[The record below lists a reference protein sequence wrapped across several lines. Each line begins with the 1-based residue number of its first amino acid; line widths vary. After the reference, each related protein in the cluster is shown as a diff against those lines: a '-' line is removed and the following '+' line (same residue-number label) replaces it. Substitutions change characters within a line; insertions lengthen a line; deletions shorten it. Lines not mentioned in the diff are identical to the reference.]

1 MTFDYL
7 KDKTLD
13 ELINKYNDRH
23 KDSTVKKIGG
33 CYTLNGLFYEPMA
46 LKRDLIY
53 YEYTLNESE
62 FDAKEKLKLMLYIN
76 KINFIESF
84 EILYILSTG
93 EGTKERVAE
102 VICDYNANGEAYYL
116 NNYAGE
122 KPDRSTDLLTTVREI
137 KKEVYKKS
145 KLYFTVTDVIYF
157 LDPFENRKIISWINT
172 NSTKVKKLDRE
183 GIIREYQGEKK
194 NAAERK

>member
-23 KDSTVKKIGG
+23 KDSIIKKIGG

-62 FDAKEKLKLMLYIN
+62 FDVKEKLKLMLYIN

-116 NNYAGE
+116 NNYDKE
-122 KPDRSTDLLTTVREI
+122 KPDHSSDLLTTVREI
-137 KKEVYKKS
+137 KRQVYKKS

-157 LDPFENRKIISWINT
+157 LDPFENRKIISWINN

-183 GIIREYQGEKK
+183 GIIKEYQGEKK